1 MPAVWP
7 RPDYTTALSH
17 HRPGPAG
24 PAPSLDWGILS
35 AGVSLY
41 SILRPLLFRL
51 DPERAHGLAITALRL
66 AQALPGATSLLA
78 RRYLVADP
86 ALRQTLLGLEFPNP
100 LGLAAGFD
108 KDAVVVDAM
117 AALGFGFVEVG
128 TVTPR
133 PQPGNPRPRLFRYP
147 RQRSLQNALGFN
159 NHGLQAMRRRLA
171 RTRRRQPEGPAGPF
185 RPANPVGVNV
195 GKGRDTPPERAL
207 ADYEELLGDAGG
219 LGGLAD
225 YLVVNLSSPNTP
237 GLRDLQNET
246 FVQEVLRA
254 ARALTRT
261 PVLVKLSPDLEPEAA
276 AGLAAAAV
284 DAGAAG
290 IVATNTSTDY
300 ALLPGAR
307 AAGGLS
313 GQVLREKS
321 RRVCLAI
328 ARRLRAADRGAVLIS
343 SGGIDSG
350 AEAYAR
356 VRAGASLVQ
365 LYTALI
371 YQGPALPRRINREL
385 LALLARD
392 GCSEIGQAVG
402 ADL

>member
-1 MPAVWP
+1 M
-7 RPDYTTALSH
+7 
-17 HRPGPAG
+17 
-24 PAPSLDWGILS
+24 
-35 AGVSLY
+35 SLY
-41 SILRPLLFRL
+41 STLRPLLFRL
-51 DPERAHGLAITALRL
+51 DPERAHGLVITALRL
-66 AQALPGATSLLA
+66 AQALPGAPSLLA
-78 RRYLVADP
+78 RRFLVADP

-108 KDAVVVDAM
+108 KDGVVVDAM

-133 PQPGNPRPRLFRYP
+133 PQAGNPRPRLFRYP
-147 RQRSLQNALGFN
+147 GQRSLQNALGFN
-159 NHGLQAMRRRLA
+159 NQGLQATRRRLA
-171 RTRRRQPEGPAGPF
+171 RARRLAGSA
-185 RPANPVGVNV
+185 RAASPVGVNV

-207 ADYEELLGDAGG
+207 ADYEELLGDDAG

-246 FVQEVLRA
+246 FLKELLRA

-276 AGLAAAAV
+276 AGLAAVAV

-328 ARRLRAADRGAVLIS
+328 ARRLRAADSGAVLIS
-343 SGGIDSG
+343 AGGIDSG

-356 VRAGASLVQ
+356 IRAGASLVQ

-371 YQGPALPRRINREL
+371 YEGPSLPRRINREL

-392 GCSEIGQAVG
+392 GCSDIGQAVG

>member
-1 MPAVWP
+1 M
-7 RPDYTTALSH
+7 
-17 HRPGPAG
+17 
-24 PAPSLDWGILS
+24 
-35 AGVSLY
+35 SLY

-51 DPERAHGLAITALRL
+51 DPERAHGLVITALRL
-66 AQALPGATSLLA
+66 GQALPGATSLLA
-78 RRYLVADP
+78 RRYLVATP

-108 KDAVVVDAM
+108 KDAVVLDAM

-133 PQPGNPRPRLFRYP
+133 PQGGNPRPRLFRYP
-147 RQRSLQNALGFN
+147 GERSLQNALGFN
-159 NHGLQAMRRRLA
+159 NQGLQAMRSRLA
-171 RTRRRQPEGPAGPF
+171 RARRQAGSARVASPL
-185 RPANPVGVNV
+185 GVNV

-207 ADYEELLGDAGG
+207 ADYEELLGDGGG

-246 FVQEVLRA
+246 FLRELLRA
-254 ARALTRT
+254 AQALTPT

-300 ALLPGAR
+300 TLLPGAR

-328 ARRLRAADRGAVLIS
+328 ARRLRAADSGAVLIS
-343 SGGIDSG
+343 AGGIDSG

-371 YQGPALPRRINREL
+371 YEGPSLPRRINREL

-392 GCSEIGQAVG
+392 GCRDIGQAVG

>member
-7 RPDYTTALSH
+7 RPNYTTALSH
-17 HRPGPAG
+17 PRSAPG
-24 PAPSLDWGILS
+24 WEILS

-66 AQALPGATSLLA
+66 GQALPGATSLLA

-86 ALRQTLLGLEFPNP
+86 ALRQTVLGLEFPNP

-108 KDAVVVDAM
+108 KDAVVADAM

-128 TVTPR
+128 TVTPQ
-133 PQPGNPRPRLFRYP
+133 PQGGNPRPRLFRHP
-147 RQRSLQNALGFN
+147 GQRSLQNALGFN
-159 NHGLQAMRRRLA
+159 NQGLQAMRSRLA
-171 RTRRRQPEGPAGPF
+171 RARRQTGSARAAGPL
-185 RPANPVGVNV
+185 GVNV

-246 FVQEVLRA
+246 FLRELLRA

-276 AGLAAAAV
+276 AGLAEAAV

-300 ALLPGAR
+300 TLLPGAR

-328 ARRLRAADRGAVLIS
+328 ARRLRAADSSAVLIS
-343 SGGIDSG
+343 AGGIDSG

-371 YQGPALPRRINREL
+371 YEGPSLPRRINREL

-392 GCSEIGQAVG
+392 GCRDIGQAVG

>member
-1 MPAVWP
+1 M
-7 RPDYTTALSH
+7 
-17 HRPGPAG
+17 
-24 PAPSLDWGILS
+24 
-35 AGVSLY
+35 SLY

-51 DPERAHGLAITALRL
+51 DPERAHGLAITALRFS
-66 AQALPGATSLLA
+66 QALPGATSLIA
-78 RRYLVADP
+78 RRCLVADP

-128 TVTPR
+128 TVTPG
-133 PQPGNPRPRLFRYP
+133 PQPGNPRPRLFRHSG
-147 RQRSLQNALGFN
+147 QRSLQNALGFN
-159 NHGLQAMRRRLA
+159 NHGLQAMRSRLA
-171 RTRRRQPEGPAGPF
+171 RARRQAGSA
-185 RPANPVGVNV
+185 RTASPVGVNV

-246 FVQEVLRA
+246 FLQELLRA
-254 ARALTRT
+254 TRALTRT

-300 ALLPGAR
+300 TLLPGAR

-328 ARRLRAADRGAVLIS
+328 ARRLRATGCSAVLIS
-343 SGGIDSG
+343 AGGIDSG

-365 LYTALI
+365 LYTALV
-371 YQGPALPRRINREL
+371 YEGPALPRRINREL

-392 GCSEIGQAVG
+392 GYSDIGQAVG

>member
-7 RPDYTTALSH
+7 RPDYTIALSH
-17 HRPGPAG
+17 RRRAG
-24 PAPSLDWGILS
+24 IGGILS

-41 SILRPLLFRL
+41 SILRPLLFGC
-51 DPERAHGLAITALRL
+51 DPERAHRLAIAALRL
-66 AQALPGATSLLA
+66 AQAVPGATSLLA
-78 RRYLVADP
+78 RRHLVADP
-86 ALRQTLLGLEFPNP
+86 ALRQTLFGLEFPNP

-128 TVTPR
+128 TVTPW
-133 PQPGNPRPRLFRYP
+133 PQPGNPRPRLFRHP
-147 RQRSLQNALGFN
+147 GQRSLQNALGFN
-159 NHGLQAMRRRLA
+159 NQGLQAMRRRLA
-171 RTRRRQPEGPAGPF
+171 RVRRRRPSARLGPI
-185 RPANPVGVNV
+185 GVNV
-195 GKGRDTPPERAL
+195 GRGRDTPPEAAL
-207 ADYEELLGDAGG
+207 GDYETLLGDAGG

-237 GLRDLQNET
+237 GLRDLQHES
-246 FVQEVLRA
+246 FVRALLRA

-261 PVLVKLSPDLEPEAA
+261 PVLVKLSPDLDPEAA

-290 IVATNTSTDY
+290 IVATNTSTEY

-321 RRVCLAI
+321 RQVCGAI
-328 ARRLRAADRGAVLIS
+328 ARRLRAVDSRAVLIS
-343 SGGIDSG
+343 VGGIDSG

-371 YQGPALPRRINREL
+371 YAGPSLPRRINREL

-392 GCSEIGQAVG
+392 GFSHIGQAVG